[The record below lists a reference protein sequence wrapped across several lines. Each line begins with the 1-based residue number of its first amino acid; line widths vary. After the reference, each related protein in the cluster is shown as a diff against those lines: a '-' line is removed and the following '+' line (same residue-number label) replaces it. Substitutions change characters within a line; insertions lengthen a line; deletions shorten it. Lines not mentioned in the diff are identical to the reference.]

1 MCSVSSSAEPQGGE
15 ARAADR
21 AVIAAFLFSA
31 LLAGG
36 NGVGIRFSNRELD
49 PVWGAGLRFVL
60 AAGLMWMLVAAL
72 RPSLP
77 RGRALGGS
85 AVFGLLNFG
94 GAFALAY
101 VALVELHAGFGQI
114 LLALVPLVTLLLA
127 VLQRQERLRVVAVAG
142 ALIALTGVALMSQAP
157 LEDSVPPLSLLAV
170 GGSILCIAQAAVLV
184 RRLPPVHPVAM
195 NAIGMSAGAAA
206 LILASAVLGESFELP
221 GQEETWLAVAYTVV
235 AGSVAVFLLY
245 LFVLEHWAASRAA
258 YVFVLIPFVTVALSA
273 WLDDEPV
280 GSGLVVGGL
289 LVLAGVYVGA
299 LREPVAETG

>member
-1 MCSVSSSAEPQGGE
+1 
-15 ARAADR
+15 
-21 AVIAAFLFSA
+21 VIAAFLCSA

-60 AAGLMWMLVAAL
+60 AAGLMWLLVAAL
-72 RPSLP
+72 RLSLP
-77 RGRALGGS
+77 RGQALAGS
-85 AVFGLLNFG
+85 AVFGLLNFA

-127 VLQRQERLRVVAVAG
+127 VLERQERLRAMAVAG
-142 ALIALTGVALMSQAP
+142 TLIALAGVALMSETS
-157 LEDSVPPLSLLAV
+157 LHDSVPLLSLLAV

-184 RRLPPVHPVAM
+184 RWLPPVHPVAM
-195 NAIGMSAGAAA
+195 NAVGMSAGAVV
-206 LILASAVLGESFELP
+206 LVLVSGLLGESFELP
-221 GQEETWLAVAYTVV
+221 GLGETWLAVGYTVA
-235 AGSVAVFLLY
+235 AGSVAVFILY

-280 GSGLVVGGL
+280 GTGLVIGGL
-289 LVLAGVYVGA
+289 LVLAGVYLGA
-299 LREPVAETG
+299 LRGTPEP